1 MQKPRDK
8 ETINTIPRG
17 AYEAGTTDRE
27 MRTDERS
34 HLNELT
40 TDLQGNG
47 YPVNRSGKEEK

>member
-27 MRTDERS
+27 MRTDECS

-47 YPVNRSGKEEK
+47 YPVNRRRKEEE